1 MTGYGDSPLVDYFCP
16 AHGWI
21 LATFRGSL
29 VECQCGASCAP
40 EGETPK
46 EHTHRYFAIVKKRYQ
61 RRAKRDN
68 REQ

>member
-1 MTGYGDSPLVDYFCP
+1 MTEDPLVDYHCP
-16 AHGWI
+16 AHGRI

-40 EGETPK
+40 EGETGV
-46 EHTHRYFAIVKKRYQ
+46 EHARRYFAIQKKRHQ

-68 REQ
+68 RKQ